1 MRSSFRYPSY
11 LLKIIDC
18 FKKLPGVGSKS
29 AERYAFNLLDWPDSD
44 KQAFIRALSDL
55 KDHLSYCGDC
65 GALIEDQCG
74 FCTEERAAS
83 GKICVTSTPKNIFVI
98 EETGEYFG
106 SYHVLNSKLSP
117 LDGVSPED
125 LGIDR
130 LKERIQS
137 LECKEVIL
145 AIDSTI
151 EGDATC
157 LLIKEELKDLSLDIS
172 RLAFGLPIGS
182 SLEFVDGSTLAL
194 AFSGRKQVNH

>member
-1 MRSSFRYPSY
+1 MKSSLRYPSY
-11 LLKIIDC
+11 LLQLIDC
-18 FKKLPGVGSKS
+18 FKKLPGVGVKS
-29 AERYAFNLLDWPDSD
+29 AERYAFQLLEWSGSD
-44 KQAFIRALSDL
+44 KNAFANALLSL
-55 KDHLSYCGDC
+55 KKNLQYCSSC
-65 GALIEDQCG
+65 GALVEDQCH
-74 FCTEERAAS
+74 FCTHDRS
-83 GKICVTSTPKNIFVI
+83 SHGKICVTTSPKNIFVI

-106 SYHVLNSKLSP
+106 SYHVLKSKLSP

-125 LGIDR
+125 LGINE
-130 LKERIQS
+130 LKERIQT

-157 LLIKEELKDLSLDIS
+157 LLIKEELKDLPLEIS

-194 AFSGRKQVNH
+194 AFSGRKRVNH